1 MQWKLCFAQRLNRLG
16 GCYTS
21 AKGVPPLIVTGI
33 LTTVS
38 ASPSVPLKVAAP
50 KLTVFS
56 EFKRIETLLEPLL
69 ATAISSLSSAFIF
82 AIALD
87 LVFVPTLK
95 LVALLKPPVPFPA
108 KIETLLEPLL
118 VTAKSSLLS
127 PLKSPILMALGF
139 KPTLMLVGVPKL
151 PFPVPNKIEM
161 LLEPLLATAISV
173 RLSPFK
179 SPTAIAL
186 GL

>member
-1 MQWKLCFAQRLNRLG
+1 MTIG
-16 GCYTS
+16 TITS

-38 ASPSVPLKVAAP
+38 ASPSLPLKVAAP
-50 KLTVFS
+50 KLIVFG
-56 EFKRIETLLEPLL
+56 EFKRTETLLEPLL
-69 ATAISSLSSAFIF
+69 ATARSSLSSALKF
-82 AIALD
+82 AIARELG
-87 LVFVPTLK
+87 FVPTLK
-95 LVALLKPPVPFPA
+95 LVALLKPAVPFPA

-118 VTAKSSLLS
+118 VIAKSRLLS
-127 PLKSPILMALGF
+127 PLKSPILIALGL
-139 KPTLMLVGVPKL
+139 KPTLMLVGLPKL

-161 LLEPLLATAISV
+161 LLDSLLATPTS
-173 RLSPFK
+173 RKLSPFK